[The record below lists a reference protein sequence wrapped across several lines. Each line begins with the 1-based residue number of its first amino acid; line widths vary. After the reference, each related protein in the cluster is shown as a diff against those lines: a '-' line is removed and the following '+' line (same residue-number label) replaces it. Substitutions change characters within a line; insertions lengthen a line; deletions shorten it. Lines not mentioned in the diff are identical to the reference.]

1 MALWF
6 RAPFYHSHHCL
17 LTYLQ
22 WGVKDTLFFPMNSS
36 FCRLKAP
43 VFLTISLVKFLFR
56 VGFSRPKCHSFVL
69 KHADLSA
76 SGAIATYECTWVC
89 PCTYFLKLLGM
100 QRSTCAQ
107 TLSMVAVSTIQDAQT
122 LRRYGWQSEAMLRI
136 LLQDGDSREHH
147 LYKAS
152 FCGQRQ
158 FWLNCSWRHMRESC
172 WKTQGVVYHLF
183 FLDRAS
189 SPGIAKLSSRCCLS
203 IWPPSMWQRTAEA
216 AITHGLSRSLLA
228 LQQISGNKPTAAS
241 FVTSR
246 SLWGKSWP

>member
-107 TLSMVAVSTIQDAQT
+107 TLSMVAVSTIRT
-122 LRRYGWQSEAMLRI
+122 CKLSGAMVDKVKQCSAFFCKTGI
-136 LLQDGDSREHH
+136 AGSTTCTKQAFVAS
-147 LYKAS
+147 AS
-152 FCGQRQ
+152 FG
-158 FWLNCSWRHMRESC
+158 
-172 WKTQGVVYHLF
+172 
-183 FLDRAS
+183 
-189 SPGIAKLSSRCCLS
+189 
-203 IWPPSMWQRTAEA
+203 
-216 AITHGLSRSLLA
+216 
-228 LQQISGNKPTAAS
+228 
-241 FVTSR
+241 
-246 SLWGKSWP
+246 